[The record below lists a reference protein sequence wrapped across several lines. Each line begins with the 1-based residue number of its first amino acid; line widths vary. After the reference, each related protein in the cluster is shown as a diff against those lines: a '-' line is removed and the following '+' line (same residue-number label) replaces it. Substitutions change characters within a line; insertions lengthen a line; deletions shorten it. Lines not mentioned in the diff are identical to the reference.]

1 MNVVSAEP
9 ILNISKTL
17 QVKQRHIG
25 LCLSWREKTQIV
37 RRKLYTLTRDS
48 SQLLTTI
55 LELPLVLNWHKWPG
69 DGLVKSG
76 LVKKQYAFT
85 DCNIKGNWEERKNK
99 ECFLFQ

>member
-55 LELPLVLNWHKWPG
+55 LELPLVLNWQM
-69 DGLVKSG
+69 SG